1 MPDFKVFPLPDT
13 AEGLVDAEILT
24 WHIKPGDEV
33 TVNQIIVE
41 IETAKA
47 AVELPCPWAG
57 VVTELHVEAGQTV
70 NVGEPIVTID
80 VNPGGAAAPTPAAS
94 AETNG
99 QAMLVGYGPKA
110 ATTKRRVR
118 KDAPSVP
125 AAAVTAPPPPTT
137 HPPEPITVPDSPA
150 ALLEPAGLVPLAK
163 PPVRKLAKDLGV
175 DLRSLATSGV
185 ITREDVRR
193 AAEATAAPAAT
204 VPTGARERRVPVK
217 GVRKMTAQ
225 AMVGSAFTAPHV
237 TEFLTVDVTPMMEL
251 RAKLKAHPAFQGVK
265 ITPLTFAAK
274 AVCLAIRRTPDVN
287 ATWAGEEIVYKD
299 YVHLGIAAAT
309 PRGLIVPKVRDAEGL
324 SLRELATAIEEL
336 TVVARDGKTAPA
348 DMLNGTFTI
357 TNIGVF
363 GIDTG
368 TPIINPGESAILAVG
383 AIRDMP
389 WVVDGEIKVRKV
401 CQLSLSFDHRVV
413 DGQQGSQFLADVGAV
428 LADPAMAITF

>member
-24 WHIKPGDEV
+24 WHIQPGDEV

-57 VVTELHVEAGQTV
+57 VVTELHAEPGQTV

-80 VNPGGAAAPTPAAS
+80 VDPGGAAAAPAPAAQ

-110 ATTKRRVR
+110 TTTKRRPR
-118 KDAPSVP
+118 TNAP
-125 AAAVTAPPPPTT
+125 AAATAPPAAAPP
-137 HPPEPITVPDSPA
+137 PVAPEPITVPDSPA

-175 DLRSLATSGV
+175 DLRSLARPGEV
-185 ITREDVRR
+185 VTREDVQR
-193 AAEATAAPAAT
+193 AAEGPVTQPVT
-204 VPTGARERRVPVK
+204 TGARERRVPVK

-225 AMVGSAFTAPHV
+225 AMVESAFTAPHV
-237 TEFLTVDVTPMMEL
+237 TEFLTIDVTPMMEL
-251 RAKLKAHPAFQGVK
+251 RAKLKTHPAFRDVK

-274 AVCLAIRRTPDVN
+274 AVCLAVQRTPDVN

-309 PRGLIVPKVRDAEGL
+309 PRGLVVPKVRDADQM
-324 SLRELATAIEEL
+324 SLRALATALEQL
-336 TVVARDGKTAPA
+336 TVTARDGKTAPA

-357 TNIGVF
+357 TNVGVF
-363 GIDTG
+363 GVDTG
-368 TPIINPGESAILAVG
+368 TPIINPGESAILALG
-383 AIRDMP
+383 AIKDMP

-413 DGQQGSQFLADVGAV
+413 DGQQGSQFLADVGAIMS
-428 LADPAMAITF
+428 DPAMAITY

>member
-1 MPDFKVFPLPDT
+1 MPDYKVFPLPDT

-33 TVNQIIVE
+33 KVNQIIVE

-57 VVTELHVEAGQTV
+57 VVTELHATPGQTV

-80 VNPGGAAAPTPAAS
+80 VNPGGATAAPAPAES
-94 AETNG
+94 NG

-110 ATTKRRVR
+110 ATTKRRPR
-118 KDAPSVP
+118 KNAPV
-125 AAAVTAPPPPTT
+125 AV
-137 HPPEPITVPDSPA
+137 HEPEPIRVPDSPA
-150 ALLEPAGLVPLAK
+150 ALMEPGLVPLAK

-175 DLRSLATSGV
+175 DLRSLAGSGV
-185 ITREDVRR
+185 ITREDVER
-193 AAEATAAPAAT
+193 AASKPAP
-204 VPTGARERRVPVK
+204 VVSGERERRVPVK
-217 GVRKMTAQ
+217 GVRRMTAQ
-225 AMVGSAFTAPHV
+225 AMVDSAFTAPHV

-251 RAKLKAHPAFQGVK
+251 RARLKTHPAFRDVK
-265 ITPLTFAAK
+265 VTPLTFAAK
-274 AVCLAIRRTPDVN
+274 AVCLAVKRTPDVN
-287 ATWAGEEIVYKD
+287 STWAGDEIVYKD

-309 PRGLIVPKVRDAEGL
+309 PRGLVVPKVRDADGM
-324 SLRELATAIEEL
+324 SLRELAVALEQL
-336 TVVARDGKTAPA
+336 TVTARDGKTSPA
-348 DMLNGTFTI
+348 DMMNGTITI

-389 WVVDGEIKVRKV
+389 WVVDGELAVRKV

-413 DGQQGSQFLADVGAV
+413 DGQQGSQFLADVGAI
-428 LADPAMAITF
+428 LSDPAMAITY

>member
-1 MPDFKVFPLPDT
+1 MPDYKVFPLPDT

-24 WHIKPGDEV
+24 WHIQPGDEV
-33 TVNQIIVE
+33 EVNQIIVE

-47 AVELPCPWAG
+47 AVELPCPWSG
-57 VVTELHVEAGQTV
+57 VVTELHAEQGQTV

-80 VNPGGAAAPTPAAS
+80 VDPGGAAAPAPAAQ
-94 AETNG
+94 AESNG

-110 ATTKRRVR
+110 TTTKRRQR
-118 KDAPSVP
+118 TS
-125 AAAVTAPPPPTT
+125 TAPPVAQPVVAP
-137 HPPEPITVPDSPA
+137 PPEPIRVPDSPA

-175 DLRSLATSGV
+175 DLRSLATDGV
-185 ITREDVRR
+185 ITREDVQR
-193 AAEATAAPAAT
+193 AAESTAAPAPVKA
-204 VPTGARERRVPVK
+204 GERERRVPVK

-225 AMVGSAFTAPHV
+225 AMVDSAFTAPHV
-237 TEFLTVDVTPMMEL
+237 TEFLTIDVTPMMEL
-251 RAKLKAHPAFQGVK
+251 RARLKSHPAFRDVK

-274 AVCLAIRRTPDVN
+274 AVCLAVKRTPDVN

-309 PRGLIVPKVRDAEGL
+309 PRGLVVPKVRDADAL
-324 SLRELATAIEEL
+324 SLRELAVALEQL
-336 TVVARDGKTAPA
+336 TVTARDGKTTPA
-348 DMLNGTFTI
+348 DMMNGTFTI
-357 TNIGVF
+357 TNVGVF
-363 GIDTG
+363 GVDTG
-368 TPIINPGESAILAVG
+368 TPIINPGESAILALG

-413 DGQQGSQFLADVGAV
+413 DGQQGSQFLADVGAI
-428 LADPAMAITF
+428 LADPAMAITY